1 MTQHQA
7 EAAKKFTAVPGRHT
21 GPVSKILIANR
32 GEIAVRVIRAARDE
46 GLQTVAVYADPDR
59 DAQHVKLADE
69 AYALGGATA
78 AQSYLVM
85 DKLIEIAIRSGADA
99 VHPGY
104 GFLSENAQF
113 AQKCIDAGLTW
124 IGPSPESI
132 TQLGDKV
139 AARHI
144 AQKVGAPLVPGTKDP
159 VKSADEVVAFADEHG
174 LPIAVK
180 AAFGGGGRGI
190 KVARDRESIVEMYES
205 AVREATAAF
214 GRGECFIERFLDS
227 PRHVETQCLA
237 DAHGNVVVVSTRD
250 CSLQRRNQKLIE
262 EAPAPYLSDEQ
273 NKRLYEA
280 SRAILREAGYQGAGT
295 CEFLVGT
302 DGTISFLEV
311 NTRLQVEH
319 PVSEEISG
327 LDLVRE
333 QFRIARGEKIEE
345 KDPVLRGHS
354 FEFRINGE
362 DAGRSFMPA
371 PGTIEKLTVPTGPGV
386 RWDSGFVA
394 GDVIGGNFDSMLA
407 KLIVT
412 GADREQA
419 LQRAR
424 RALAELTI
432 EGMPTVVPFHRVVLD
447 DPAFAPAEGG
457 EFKVHT
463 RWIETEF
470 NNTIPM
476 YSGAPGNVNSDEDER
491 TTMVVEVNG
500 KRLEVSLP
508 DLSGGTKHTAKPA
521 ASKTRKS
528 RSARGAAKGGGDELT
543 SPMQG
548 TIVKVAASDG
558 DTVAEGDLILV
569 LEAMKMEQPITA
581 HKAGKVSGLSA
592 KPGDTVTSGA
602 VLATIK

>member
-1 MTQHQA
+1 MTQNQA

-59 DAQHVKLADE
+59 DSLHVKLADE
-69 AYALGGATA
+69 AYALGGSTA

-85 DKLIEIAIRSGADA
+85 DKLIEVAIRSGADA

-124 IGPSPESI
+124 IGPSPQSI

-250 CSLQRRNQKLIE
+250 CSLQRRNQKLVE
-262 EAPAPYLSDEQ
+262 EAPAPYLSEEQ
-273 NKRLYEA
+273 TKRLYEA

-362 DAGRSFMPA
+362 DPGRSFMPA
-371 PGTIEKLTVPTGPGV
+371 PGTIEKLNVPTGPGV

-394 GDVIGGNFDSMLA
+394 GDIIGGNFDSMLA

-424 RALAELTI
+424 RALSELSI
-432 EGMPTVVPFHRVVLD
+432 EGMPTVIPFHRVILE
-447 DPAFAPAEGG
+447 DPAFVPAEG
-457 EFKVHT
+457 EDFKVHT

-476 YSGAPGNVNSDEDER
+476 YDGAPGSVDSDEDER
-491 TTMVVEVNG
+491 TTVVVEVNG
-500 KRLEVSLP
+500 KRMEVSLP
-508 DLSGGTKHTAKPA
+508 EMGGAAKPA
-521 ASKTRKS
+521 AKPASKSRKS
-528 RSARGAAKGGGDELT
+528 RSSRTSAKAGGDELT

-548 TIVKVAASDG
+548 TIVKVAVSDG
-558 DTVAEGDLILV
+558 DTVAEGDLVLV

-602 VLATIK
+602 VLAAIK

>member
-273 NKRLYEA
+273 NERLYEA

-412 GADREQA
+412 GANREQA

-432 EGMPTVVPFHRVVLD
+432 EGMPTVIPFHRVVLD

-457 EFKVHT
+457 DFKVHT

-476 YSGAPGNVNSDEDER
+476 YSGAPGSVGSDEDER
-491 TTMVVEVNG
+491 TTVVVEVNG

>member
-250 CSLQRRNQKLIE
+250 CSLQRRNQKLVE
-262 EAPAPYLSDEQ
+262 EAPAPYLSAEQ
-273 NKRLYEA
+273 NERLYEA

-371 PGTIEKLTVPTGPGV
+371 PGTIEKMTVPTGPGV

-432 EGMPTVVPFHRVVLD
+432 EGMPTVIPFHRVVLD

-476 YSGAPGNVNSDEDER
+476 YSGAPGSVDSDEDER
-491 TTMVVEVNG
+491 TTVVVEVNG

-508 DLSGGTKHTAKPA
+508 DLGGGTKPAAKPA
-521 ASKTRKS
+521 AKTRKS
-528 RSARGAAKGGGDELT
+528 RSARSAAKGGGDELT

>member
-1 MTQHQA
+1 MTQNQA

-59 DAQHVKLADE
+59 DSLHVKLADE

-85 DKLIEIAIRSGADA
+85 DKLIEVAIRSGADA

-250 CSLQRRNQKLIE
+250 CSLQRRNQKLVE
-262 EAPAPYLSDEQ
+262 EAPAPYLSEEQ
-273 NKRLYEA
+273 NKRLYDA

-319 PVSEEISG
+319 PVSEEVSG

-362 DAGRSFMPA
+362 DPGRSFMPA
-371 PGTIEKLTVPTGPGV
+371 PGTIEKLNIPTGPGV

-412 GADREQA
+412 GQDREQA

-424 RALAELTI
+424 RALAELNI
-432 EGMPTVVPFHRVVLD
+432 EGMPTVIPFHRVVLE
-447 DPAFAPAEGG
+447 DPAFVPAEGE

-476 YSGAPGNVNSDEDER
+476 YAGAPGSVDSDENER
-491 TTMVVEVNG
+491 TTVVVEVNG
-500 KRLEVSLP
+500 KRMEVSLP
-508 DLSGGTKHTAKPA
+508 EMGGAAKPA
-521 ASKTRKS
+521 VKQASKSRKS
-528 RSARGAAKGGGDELT
+528 RSSRAAAKSGGDELT

-548 TIVKVAASDG
+548 TIVKVAVSDG
-558 DTVAEGDLILV
+558 DTVAEGDLVLV

-592 KPGDTVTSGA
+592 KPGDTVTAGA